1 MPELGN
7 TAATLLALGMM
18 FVLGMVADILGR
30 KTPLPRVTLLLLA
43 GIMLGPAGFSLLPEV
58 FVREWF
64 PMLTHVAL
72 SMVGFL
78 LGQELTWSAIRV
90 RGRSVLLISVG
101 EVLGVVFLVALALVL
116 LGMDLAL
123 ALLLAGIAPASAPAA
138 ILDIVKET
146 RVKGGF
152 ISTLLGVV
160 AIDDAWGLLIF
171 SFTLAAADALSGQGG
186 ALQAIG
192 SGLGEIGGSIVLGA
206 VLGLP
211 MAYLTG
217 RVRPGEPT
225 QAEALGLVVL
235 CSGAAIWLDISN
247 ILAAMT
253 MGIVVASLASH
264 HERPFKEI
272 DGLEWPFMILF
283 FLLAGASLHLGKL
296 QAVGWVGGAY
306 ILARITGLC
315 CGSAFFGR
323 LAGADPLVRR
333 WMGLSL
339 LPQAGVALGLALLA
353 AQRFPEFEDIILPVV
368 IGSTVIFEIIGPV
381 ITRRVIMHV
390 RAVESGSSEK

>member
-1 MPELGN
+1 MSEIES

-30 KTPLPRVTLLLLA
+30 KAPLPRVTLLLLA
-43 GIMLGPAGFSLLPEV
+43 GIMLGPAGFSLLPDV
-58 FVREWF
+58 FVQKWF

-72 SMVGFL
+72 CMVGFL
-78 LGQELTWSAIRV
+78 LGQELTLSAIRK
-90 RGRSVLLISVG
+90 RGRAVLLVSVG

-116 LGMDLAL
+116 LRMDLAL

-146 RVKGGF
+146 RVMGGF

-171 SFTLAAADALSGQGG
+171 SFMLAAAEALSGQGG
-186 ALQAIG
+186 ASQAIG
-192 SGLGEIGGSIVLGA
+192 SGLGEIGGSILLGV

-235 CSGAAIWLDISN
+235 CSGAAIWLDLSN

-296 QAVGWVGGAY
+296 QAVGWIGGAY
-306 ILARITGLC
+306 ILSRIAGLY

-333 WMGLSL
+333 WMGLAL

-353 AQRFPEFEDIILPVV
+353 SQSFPEFRDIILPVV

-381 ITRRVIMHV
+381 ITRKVIMHV
-390 RAVESGSSEK
+390 RAVDSGSSEK

>member
-7 TAATLLALGMM
+7 TAAVFLALGMM

-43 GIMLGPAGFSLLPEV
+43 GIMIGPAGFSLLPEV
-58 FVREWF
+58 FVQEWF

-72 SMVGFL
+72 AMVGFL
-78 LGQELTWSAIRV
+78 LGQELTWSAIRK
-90 RGRSVLLISVG
+90 RGRSILLISVG

-116 LGMDLAL
+116 LGMDLSL

-146 RVKGGF
+146 RIKDGF

-160 AIDDAWGLLIF
+160 AIDDAWGLLVF
-171 SFTLAAADALSGQGG
+171 SFMLAAADALSGQGG

-235 CSGAAIWLDISN
+235 CSGAAIWLDLSN

-296 QAVGWVGGAY
+296 QAVGWIGGAY
-306 ILARITGLC
+306 ILARIAGLY

-353 AQRFPEFEDIILPVV
+353 AQSFPEFRDIILPVV

-390 RAVESGSSEK
+390 QAAESGSSEK

>member
-1 MPELGN
+1 MPEIGN
-7 TAATLLALGMM
+7 IPATLLALGMM

-43 GIMLGPAGFSLLPEV
+43 GIMLGPAGFSLLPQV
-58 FVREWF
+58 FVQEWF

-72 SMVGFL
+72 CMVGFL
-78 LGQELTWSAIRV
+78 LGQELTWSAIRK
-90 RGRSVLLISVG
+90 RGRSVFLVSVG
-101 EVLGVVFLVALALVL
+101 EVLGVVFFVALALVL

-171 SFTLAAADALSGQGG
+171 SFMLAAAEALSGQGG
-186 ALQAIG
+186 ASQAIG
-192 SGLGEIGGSIVLGA
+192 SGLGEIGGSILLGV

-235 CSGAAIWLDISN
+235 CSGAAIWLDLSN

-283 FLLAGASLHLGKL
+283 FLLAGASLHIGKL
-296 QAVGWVGGAY
+296 QAVGWIGGAY
-306 ILARITGLC
+306 ILARIAGLC
-315 CGSAFFGR
+315 CGSALFGR
-323 LAGADPLVRR
+323 LAGAGPLVRR

-353 AQRFPEFEDIILPVV
+353 SQSFPEFRDIILPVV

-390 RAVESGSSEK
+390 RAVESGSSGK

>member
-1 MPELGN
+1 MPEIGN
-7 TAATLLALGMM
+7 IPATLLALGMM

-43 GIMLGPAGFSLLPEV
+43 GIMLGPAGFSLLPQV
-58 FVREWF
+58 FVQEWF

-72 SMVGFL
+72 CMVGFL
-78 LGQELTWSAIRV
+78 LGQELTWSAIRK
-90 RGRSVLLISVG
+90 RGRSVFLVSVG
-101 EVLGVVFLVALALVL
+101 EVLGVVFFVALALVL

-171 SFTLAAADALSGQGG
+171 SFMLAAAEALSGQGG

-192 SGLGEIGGSIVLGA
+192 SGLGEIGGSILLGV

-235 CSGAAIWLDISN
+235 CSGAAIWLDLSN

-272 DGLEWPFMILF
+272 DGLEWPFMVLF
-283 FLLAGASLHLGKL
+283 FLLAGASLHIGKL
-296 QAVGWVGGAY
+296 QAVGWIGGAY
-306 ILARITGLC
+306 ILARIAGLC
-315 CGSAFFGR
+315 CGSALFGR
-323 LAGADPLVRR
+323 LAGAGPLVRR

-353 AQRFPEFEDIILPVV
+353 SQSFPEFRDIILPVV

-390 RAVESGSSEK
+390 RTVESGSSGK

>member
-1 MPELGN
+1 
-7 TAATLLALGMM
+7 
-18 FVLGMVADILGR
+18 
-30 KTPLPRVTLLLLA
+30 
-43 GIMLGPAGFSLLPEV
+43 
-58 FVREWF
+58 
-64 PMLTHVAL
+64 
-72 SMVGFL
+72 
-78 LGQELTWSAIRV
+78 
-90 RGRSVLLISVG
+90 
-101 EVLGVVFLVALALVL
+101 
-116 LGMDLAL
+116 
-123 ALLLAGIAPASAPAA
+123 
-138 ILDIVKET
+138 
-146 RVKGGF
+146 
-152 ISTLLGVV
+152 VV

-235 CSGAAIWLDISN
+235 CSGAAIWLDLSN

-283 FLLAGASLHLGKL
+283 FLLAGASLHIGKL
-296 QAVGWVGGAY
+296 QAVGWIGGAY
-306 ILARITGLC
+306 ILARIAGLC
-315 CGSAFFGR
+315 CGSALFGR
-323 LAGADPLVRR
+323 LAGAGPLVRR

-353 AQRFPEFEDIILPVV
+353 SQSFPEFRDIILPVV

-390 RAVESGSSEK
+390 RAVESGSSGK

>member
-1 MPELGN
+1 MPEIGN
-7 TAATLLALGMM
+7 IPATLLALGMM

-43 GIMLGPAGFSLLPEV
+43 GIMLGPAGFSLLPQV
-58 FVREWF
+58 FVQEWF

-72 SMVGFL
+72 CMVGFL
-78 LGQELTWSAIRV
+78 LGQELTWSAIRK
-90 RGRSVLLISVG
+90 RGRSVFLVSVG
-101 EVLGVVFLVALALVL
+101 EVLGVVFFVALALVL

-171 SFTLAAADALSGQGG
+171 SFMLAAAEALSGQGG

-192 SGLGEIGGSIVLGA
+192 SGLGEIGGSILLGA

-235 CSGAAIWLDISN
+235 CSGAAIWLDLSN

-283 FLLAGASLHLGKL
+283 FLLAGASLHIGKL
-296 QAVGWVGGAY
+296 QAVGWIGGAY
-306 ILARITGLC
+306 ILARIAGLC
-315 CGSAFFGR
+315 CGSALFGR
-323 LAGADPLVRR
+323 LAGAGPLVRR

-353 AQRFPEFEDIILPVV
+353 SQSFPEFRDIILPVV

-390 RAVESGSSEK
+390 RAVESGSSGK

>member
-1 MPELGN
+1 MPEIGN
-7 TAATLLALGMM
+7 IPATLLALGMM

-43 GIMLGPAGFSLLPEV
+43 GIMLGPAGFSLLPQV
-58 FVREWF
+58 FVQEWF

-72 SMVGFL
+72 CMVGFL
-78 LGQELTWSAIRV
+78 LGQELTWSAIRK
-90 RGRSVLLISVG
+90 RGRSVFLVSVG
-101 EVLGVVFLVALALVL
+101 EVLGVVFFVALALVL

-171 SFTLAAADALSGQGG
+171 SFMLAAAEALSGQGG

-192 SGLGEIGGSIVLGA
+192 SGLGEIGGSILLGV

-235 CSGAAIWLDISN
+235 CSGAAIWLDLSN

-283 FLLAGASLHLGKL
+283 FLLAGASLHIGKL
-296 QAVGWVGGAY
+296 QAVGWIGGAY
-306 ILARITGLC
+306 ILARIAGLC
-315 CGSAFFGR
+315 CGSALFGR
-323 LAGADPLVRR
+323 LAGAGPLVRR

-353 AQRFPEFEDIILPVV
+353 SQSFPEFRDIILPVV

-390 RAVESGSSEK
+390 RAVESGSSGK

>member
-1 MPELGN
+1 MPEIGN
-7 TAATLLALGMM
+7 IAATLLALGMM

-43 GIMLGPAGFSLLPEV
+43 GIMIGPAGFSLLPEV

-72 SMVGFL
+72 AMVGFL
-78 LGQELTWSAIRV
+78 LGQELTWSAIRG

-101 EVLGVVFLVALALVL
+101 EVLGVVFLVALVLVL
-116 LGMDLAL
+116 LGMDLSL

-146 RVKGGF
+146 KVQGGF

-160 AIDDAWGLLIF
+160 AIDDAWGLLVF
-171 SFTLAAADALSGQGG
+171 SFMLAAADALSGQGG

-192 SGLGEIGGSIVLGA
+192 SGLGEIGGSVVLGA

-235 CSGAAIWLDISN
+235 CSGAAIWLDLSN

-296 QAVGWVGGAY
+296 QAVGWIGGAY
-306 ILARITGLC
+306 ILARIAGLYY
-315 CGSAFFGR
+315 GSAFFGR

-353 AQRFPEFEDIILPVV
+353 AQSFPEFRDIILPVV

-390 RAVESGSSEK
+390 QAAESGSSEK

>member
-1 MPELGN
+1 
-7 TAATLLALGMM
+7 MM

-43 GIMLGPAGFSLLPEV
+43 GIMLGPAGFSLLPQV
-58 FVREWF
+58 FVQEWF

-72 SMVGFL
+72 CMVGFL
-78 LGQELTWSAIRV
+78 LGQELTWSAIRK
-90 RGRSVLLISVG
+90 RGRSVFLVSVG
-101 EVLGVVFLVALALVL
+101 EVLGVVFFVALALVL

-171 SFTLAAADALSGQGG
+171 SFMLAAAEALSGQGG
-186 ALQAIG
+186 ALQAMS
-192 SGLGEIGGSIVLGA
+192 SGLGEIGGSILLGA

-235 CSGAAIWLDISN
+235 CSGAAIWLDLSN

-283 FLLAGASLHLGKL
+283 FLLAGASLHIGKL
-296 QAVGWVGGAY
+296 QAVGWIGGAY
-306 ILARITGLC
+306 ILARIAGLC
-315 CGSAFFGR
+315 CGSALFGR
-323 LAGADPLVRR
+323 LAGAGPLVRR

-353 AQRFPEFEDIILPVV
+353 SQSFPEFRDIILPVV

-390 RAVESGSSEK
+390 RAVESGSSGK